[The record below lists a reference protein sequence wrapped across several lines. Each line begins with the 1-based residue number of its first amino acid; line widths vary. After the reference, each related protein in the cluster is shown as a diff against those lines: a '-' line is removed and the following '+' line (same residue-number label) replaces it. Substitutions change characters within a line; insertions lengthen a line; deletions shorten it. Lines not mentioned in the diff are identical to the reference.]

1 MPKENISQQFRLEKV
16 NEARYYFIEE
26 INQNELMT
34 KKHKKVCSV
43 LNYIDHL
50 LKVEFQIDRTQ
61 PQPYSAIRLLIL
73 ENFASLPF
81 YSRLPVYQFM
91 CAVNSGSMMPRQRH
105 KTV

>member
-61 PQPYSAIRLLIL
+61 PQPYS
-73 ENFASLPF
+73 
-81 YSRLPVYQFM
+81 
-91 CAVNSGSMMPRQRH
+91 
-105 KTV
+105 

>member
-34 KKHKKVCSV
+34 KKHKKICSV

-61 PQPYSAIRLLIL
+61 PQPYS
-73 ENFASLPF
+73 
-81 YSRLPVYQFM
+81 
-91 CAVNSGSMMPRQRH
+91 
-105 KTV
+105 

>member
-16 NEARYYFIEE
+16 NEARYYFNEE

-61 PQPYSAIRLLIL
+61 PQPYS
-73 ENFASLPF
+73 
-81 YSRLPVYQFM
+81 
-91 CAVNSGSMMPRQRH
+91 
-105 KTV
+105 